1 MSGPRRWN
9 KFNRNKRKS
18 PGDPGPSKDPGDNPE
33 DDSEGPAKP
42 ENSNE
47 DDPALDVYEAQ
58 LNPDNS
64 LYGFHLYFDKLPK
77 ATEKRVIDRA
87 RSSESFFKRNPDA
100 LIPSKSGPSFNV
112 DMKRLSSDR
121 EFSEDWEAF
130 SEDIERSPR
139 ETLNTLG
146 LALHQVLVKS
156 QLSKTGLNSKEDINL
171 PTIRVKLINYK
182 PLVALRDIMIDSY
195 GKLIATRGC
204 VIRVGRAKYMAQW
217 LPFSCDKCHHWTVMR
232 QPEGIYKFPKK
243 CKACGACKFTPRL
256 DSPHVKT
263 IPFLVIKLQEHFD
276 DKQDEKGKM
285 PRVVEV
291 ELIDDLVDSCMPGD
305 DITIVGIVKIRG
317 TDDGSETRKATAEA
331 NALYIE
337 AISVM
342 NNKNKTRNR
351 TALGVDLDH
360 QDYVFIKHIH
370 DNADVFSLLVRSL
383 CPAIYGNEMIK
394 AGLLLSLF
402 GGCAKHDSL
411 RNDLHVLLV
420 GDPGLG
426 KSQLLQACSR
436 VCTKGVYVCGNSST
450 TSGLTVTLTKENGTN
465 DFALE
470 PGALVLADKGTCFID
485 EFDKM
490 PTQHQALLE
499 AMEQSSVS
507 VAKSGIICSLPARTS
522 IVAAANPTGGKYNRA
537 KGFTENL
544 NLSEPLLSRFDLIF
558 LLLDEPSE
566 QMDTLMCAHVMN
578 AHTGFKKIHPTRS
591 TSNLTEFN
599 VNRANHTLNTALTLR
614 ERLSLRGSRDDL
626 VPQSILRKYVSYARL
641 YVKPKLTPE
650 AANRLRDYYLLLR
663 QNNNIFGHLP
673 VFHRQLEALI
683 RLTEARAKLEL
694 RTEATDADALEIIE
708 IYKHTLASVPSIGNG
723 GPSVSRE
730 SGKITGNKVSAFISL
745 LQESEQERGQT
756 LFSKTDLMEIATQ
769 GGIIIN
775 EFSRFIRKLND
786 EGFLIKR
793 GHDLYKF
800 VNM

>member
-1 MSGPRRWN
+1 MGGPRRWN
-9 KFNRNKRKS
+9 KYNKNKRKS
-18 PGDPGPSKDPGDNPE
+18 PDDPAPSKAP
-33 DDSEGPAKP
+33 DDSLEGTSDGLSIH
-42 ENSNE
+42 ENNNE
-47 DDPALDVYEAQ
+47 DDPTLDVYEARQ
-58 LNPDNS
+58 NPDHS

-77 ATEKRVIDRA
+77 TTERYIIDRTK
-87 RSSESFFKRNPDA
+87 SGESFFKRNPDA
-100 LIPSKSGPSFNV
+100 LIPSKSGPSFNI
-112 DMKRLSSDR
+112 DMKRLSSDP
-121 EFSEDWEAF
+121 EFAGEWETF
-130 SEDIERSPR
+130 KDDIEKSPR
-139 ETLNTLG
+139 ETLNVLG
-146 LALHQVLVKS
+146 LALHQVLVQS
-156 QLSKTGLNSKEDINL
+156 QLSKTSLNSKEDINL
-171 PTIRVKLINYK
+171 PMIRVKLVNYK

-204 VIRVGRAKYMAQW
+204 VIRVGRPKYMAQW
-217 LPFSCDKCHHWTVMR
+217 LPFSCDKCHHWTVIR
-232 QPEGIYKFPKK
+232 QPDGIYKLPKK
-243 CKACGACKFTPRL
+243 CKACGTCKFTPRL

-263 IPFLVIKLQEHFD
+263 VPFLVIKLQEHFD

-317 TDDGSETRKATAEA
+317 TDDGSERRKTTAEA

-342 NNKNKTRNR
+342 NNKNKARNR

-370 DNADVFSLLVRSL
+370 DNPDVFSLLVRSL

-436 VCTKGVYVCGNSST
+436 ICTKGVYVCGNSST

-522 IVAAANPTGGKYNRA
+522 IVAAANPIGGKYNRA
-537 KGFTENL
+537 KSFTENL

-578 AHTGFKKIHPTRS
+578 AHTGFKKVYPTRS
-591 TSNLTEFN
+591 TSNLSEFN
-599 VNRANHTLNTALTLR
+599 VGRANQTLTTALTLK
-614 ERLSLRGSRDDL
+614 ERLSLKGNKEDL

-694 RTEATDADALEIIE
+694 RIEATDADAQEIIE
-708 IYKHTLASVPSIGNG
+708 IYKHTLASIPSIGTS
-723 GPSVSRE
+723 GPSLSHE
-730 SGKITGNKVSAFISL
+730 SGRITKNKVSAFISL
-745 LQESEQERGQT
+745 LQQHQQEREQS

-775 EFSRFIRKLND
+775 EFSRFIGKLND
-786 EGFLIKR
+786 EGYLIKR